1 MVDSMNAVRQAATLG
16 HSVRATNNL
25 RVRQPLAQALIAAD
39 PRRRQELTP
48 LLDLLADELNVKN
61 VTFVEEEGEVV
72 TYRLLPVNRVLGPKF
87 GKNFPKVRKAL
98 AELNAG
104 EAVATL
110 NAGKSLKMTL
120 DDGTVVALAPDE
132 VLVQTHAR
140 EGFGVADEGG
150 LVVALDTA
158 ITPELKLE
166 GLAREVVR
174 RVQELRKQ
182 ADYDLTDR
190 ITVTYKAEG
199 KLAVALETYGSDIA
213 DEVLADEIK
222 AVEDPSGDGLLEDQV
237 DGCALTLAV
246 TRSR

>member
-1 MVDSMNAVRQAATLG
+1 
-16 HSVRATNNL
+16 
-25 RVRQPLAQALIAAD
+25 
-39 PRRRQELTP
+39 
-48 LLDLLADELNVKN
+48 
-61 VTFVEEEGEVV
+61 
-72 TYRLLPVNRVLGPKF
+72 
-87 GKNFPKVRKAL
+87 
-98 AELNAG
+98 
-104 EAVATL
+104 
-110 NAGKSLKMTL
+110 
-120 DDGTVVALAPDE
+120 
-132 VLVQTHAR
+132 LVQTHAR

>member
-1 MVDSMNAVRQAATLG
+1 M
-16 HSVRATNNL
+16 
-25 RVRQPLAQALIAAD
+25 
-39 PRRRQELTP
+39 
-48 LLDLLADELNVKN
+48 
-61 VTFVEEEGEVV
+61 
-72 TYRLLPVNRVLGPKF
+72 
-87 GKNFPKVRKAL
+87 RKAL

-110 NAGKSLKMTL
+110 NAGKPLEMTL
-120 DDGTVVALAPDE
+120 DDGTVVVLAPDE

-158 ITPELKLE
+158 VTPELKLE
-166 GLAREVVR
+166 GLAREIVR

-199 KLAVALETYGSDIA
+199 ELAAALETYGSAIA

-222 AVEDPSGDGLLEDQV
+222 AVEVPSGDGVLEDQV
-237 DGCALTLAV
+237 DGCSLTLAV
-246 TRSR
+246 TRNR